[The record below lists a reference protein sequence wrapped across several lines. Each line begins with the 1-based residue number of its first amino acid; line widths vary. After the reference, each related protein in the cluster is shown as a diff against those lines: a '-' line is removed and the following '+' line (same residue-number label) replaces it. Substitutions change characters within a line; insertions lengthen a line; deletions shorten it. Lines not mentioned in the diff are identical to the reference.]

1 MEMRK
6 PANFVL
12 FAAIFLIVTTN
23 FSSCHT
29 SNAVSGTV
37 GASAADAHGNKP
49 AEPEVTFKDLDGKDV
64 TLASLKG
71 KVVVVN
77 FWATWC
83 DPCREEIPWLI
94 EFQQKY
100 GDKGFTLLGVAMD
113 EEGKPVVQPF
123 VQTTPFNV
131 NGHPTTMNYPIVLG
145 NDDIADKFGGLLG
158 LPTSIVISRDGK
170 IEKRYIGSVSKDALE
185 KDIQSLLASPQNGET
200 HGQ

>member
-6 PANFVL
+6 PVNFVL

-23 FSSCHT
+23 FSSCH
-29 SNAVSGTV
+29 SGNASSGAV
-37 GASAADAHGNKP
+37 GTTAADAHGNKP
-49 AEPEVTFKDLDGKDV
+49 AEPEVTFKDLNGKDV

>member
-1 MEMRK
+1 MRMSK
-6 PANFVL
+6 PTNL
-12 FAAIFLIVTTN
+12 LLLAAIFLIVTTN
-23 FSSCHT
+23 FSACHAG
-29 SNAVSGTV
+29 NASSGAV
-37 GASAADAHGNKP
+37 GTSAADARGNKP
-49 AEPEVTFKDLDGKDV
+49 AEPDVTFKDLDGKDV

-100 GDKGFTLLGVAMD
+100 ADKGFTLLGVAMD

-123 VQTTPFNV
+123 VQTTPFDV

-145 NDDIADKFGGLLG
+145 NDDLAAKFGGLLG

-170 IEKRYIGSVSKDALE
+170 IEKRYIGSVSKQALD
-185 KDIQSLLASPQNGET
+185 KDIQSLL
-200 HGQ
+200 

>member
-1 MEMRK
+1 MSMGK
-6 PANFVL
+6 PANFL
-12 FAAIFLIVTTN
+12 LLASIFLIVTTN
-23 FSSCHT
+23 FSACHAGNASSGAVGT
-29 SNAVSGTV
+29 ST
-37 GASAADAHGNKP
+37 ADTKGNKP
-49 AEPEVTFKDLDGKDV
+49 AEPDVTFKDLDGKDV

-100 GDKGFTLLGVAMD
+100 ADKGFTLLGVAMD

-145 NDDIADKFGGLLG
+145 DDDLAAKFGGLLG

-170 IEKRYIGSVSKDALE
+170 IEKRYIGSVSKEALD
-185 KDIQSLLASPQNGET
+185 KDIQSLL
-200 HGQ
+200 